1 MRTQLVTVLALLVAL
16 LGIAALPLIAG
27 AGSHDVVMLRA
38 VPYAEDAF
46 VRPAVRDECRLETR
60 VADFIVAASGGAV
73 STVAELPGNGETS
86 VLDVRI
92 ADTTESGNA
101 FAGRHKSLTLQ
112 GELRENG
119 KVVGTFRARRSTMGG
134 VFGGYRGNC
143 SFLARCAKALG
154 RDVAQWLR
162 NPTMNARLGE
172 G

>member
-1 MRTQLVTVLALLVAL
+1 MKKQLVSVLALLVAL
-16 LGIAALPLIAG
+16 MGIAALPLIAG

-46 VRPAVRDECRLETR
+46 VRPDVRDQCKLETR
-60 VADFIVAASGGAV
+60 VADYIVAASKGAV
-73 STVAELPGNGETS
+73 STVGELTENGKAS
-86 VLDVRI
+86 VLDVQI

-119 KVVGTFRARRSTMGG
+119 KVVGSFLARRSTMGG

-143 SFLARCAKALG
+143 SFLARCAKTLG

-162 NPTMNARLGE
+162 NPTMNARLGD